1 VSKTKDVVSKTKIV
15 SRVEKVNPFVPRE
28 RTLASRPEHL
38 RQENAKA
45 VLRLLRMHNPC
56 SKADLMRRSGLSAPT
71 VSNTIAYLQQL
82 DLVEHVGEGAST
94 GGRPPTLLRF
104 KSSRGYIAG
113 VDVGGTRLRV
123 ALADLNGDIV
133 AEWETEFAPEQKT
146 PVAVCNLILTGL
158 KSACKQR
165 GITLGSVLRIA
176 AGTPGITDVDAGL
189 VVSAPN
195 LQDWQSVPLKAMLEQ
210 KTGIASMVEND
221 TNLAAMGEHW
231 RGAAIDVDNFV
242 FIGIGTGIG
251 AGIFLRGLLHH
262 GANWSAGEIGYLKV
276 NGKSQERLHVYE
288 PGELERAIGGAGIES
303 LWRNGSNGRN
313 GSHAAGLHARQIFDL
328 AGAGDAAALKIVNRV
343 AQTLAGAVAN
353 ISLVLNPELII
364 LGGGVGAHPVLC
376 EATKKLVDK
385 NEFARPR
392 LTTSTL
398 GTQAQI
404 YGTIYTALTALES
417 TLV

>member
-1 VSKTKDVVSKTKIV
+1 MRD
-15 SRVEKVNPFVPRE
+15 KVNPFVPRE
-28 RTLASRPEHL
+28 RALASRPEHL

-71 VSNTIAYLQQL
+71 VSNTVAYLQQL
-82 DLVEHVGEGAST
+82 DFVEYLGEGAST
-94 GGRPPTLLRF
+94 GGRPPTMLRF

-133 AEWETEFAPEQKT
+133 GEWATEFIPEQKT
-146 PVAVCNLILTGL
+146 PAAVCNLILTGL
-158 KSACKQR
+158 KNACKQK
-165 GITLGSVLRIA
+165 GITIGKVLRIA
-176 AGTPGITDVDAGL
+176 AGIPGITDVNAGL

-195 LQDWQSVPLKAMLEQ
+195 LLDWQNVPLKAMLEQ
-210 KTGIASMVEND
+210 KTGIPSMVEND

-251 AGIFLRGLLHH
+251 AGIFLRGQLYH

-276 NGKSQERLHVYE
+276 KGKAQEGLHVYE
-288 PGELERAIGGAGIES
+288 PGQLERAIGGAGIET
-303 LWRNGSNGRN
+303 LWRNGRNGRN
-313 GSHAAGLHARQIFDL
+313 GSQRCPGSLTAELHAGQIFDL
-328 AGAGDAAALKIVNRV
+328 AEQGDTAAIKLVNYV
-343 AQTLAGAVAN
+343 AQILADAVAN
-353 ISLVLNPELII
+353 ISLVLNPELIV
-364 LGGGVGAHPVLC
+364 LGGGVGAHPALC
-376 EATKKLVDK
+376 QATRKLVDK

-392 LTTSTL
+392 VTTSTL

-404 YGTIYTALTALES
+404 YGTIYNALTAVEGNLLQEQ
-417 TLV
+417 TAT